1 MSLTDQLVEAL
12 SKVQDPELRHPI
24 TDLGMVED
32 LAENN
37 GAVTVKVLLT
47 ISACPMQDRLRTDV
61 TTAIESVAGVKSVD
75 LTFGVMTEEQRN
87 NVKKIVRGG
96 REKFIPFAQPD
107 SLTRVVGIASGKG
120 GVGKSSVTAN
130 LAVAAGNSN
139 TYDYVTKLPIS
150 TGTTFT

>member
-1 MSLTDQLVEAL
+1 MSLIEQISEAL

-32 LAENN
+32 LQEKS
-37 GAVTVKVLLT
+37 GVVSLTLLLT

-61 TTAIESVAGVKSVD
+61 TSAITAVNGVTSVD

-96 REKFIPFAQPD
+96 REKFIPFAHPD
-107 SLTRVVGIASGKG
+107 SLSRVI
-120 GVGKSSVTAN
+120 
-130 LAVAAGNSN
+130 
-139 TYDYVTKLPIS
+139 
-150 TGTTFT
+150 

>member
-1 MSLTDQLVEAL
+1 MSLTDQLIEAL

-24 TDLGMVED
+24 TDLGMVQD
-32 LAENN
+32 LNEKS
-37 GAVTVKVLLT
+37 GAVSLTVLLT

-61 TTAIESVAGVKSVD
+61 TNAIQAVAGVKSVE

-130 LAVAAGNSN
+130 LAVAAARKGLN
-139 TYDYVTKLPIS
+139 VGI
-150 TGTTFT
+150 

>member
-1 MSLTDQLVEAL
+1 MSLIEQIAEAL
-12 SKVQDPELRHPI
+12 TKVQDPELRHPI
-24 TDLGMVED
+24 TELGMVEN
-32 LAENN
+32 LQENDGVVSVN
-37 GAVTVKVLLT
+37 ILLT

-61 TTAIESVAGVKSVD
+61 TNAIASIRGVTSVD

-107 SLTRVVGIASGKG
+107 SLTRVIGIASGKG

-130 LAVAAGNSN
+130 LAVAAAKKG
-139 TYDYVTKLPIS
+139 
-150 TGTTFT
+150 